1 VQQPFRFTAINAVF
15 ALSLAHGD
23 LEGKV
28 SAGSSYTPPHLGS
41 DDANP
46 ASRFPHPPFL
56 LRGAIIMKDVTVRWV
71 QTIGTTALFG
81 TLLATSTGCGAIAA
95 AANPKVA
102 WAITDPAPMSVVVR
116 RADVAEKTAQQVD
129 RVMTD
134 TPANDDSPWLAKV
147 APATDE
153 STKTLGDL
161 RQHQLYAAGGPGAGA
176 RIVPAEV
183 WAKSLAEVSPKQP
196 AGATAAKA
204 APAPAAPTP
213 AAAAPSE
220 PAEPVAKSAEPKG
233 KGKGKGKAAKTAKN
247 GGKPGAIA
255 KNGGKSDKKGS
266 KNAPLE
272 DKPAPSPP
280 PAAPAPATVTVAT
293 PVASKYPSL
302 LAAIDSDLGAA
313 WAEIMEKKKAMGEL
327 KTQIAA
333 EETALDAKGI
343 SDGEKRTHKHTID
356 GLEKQVSKIEKETDK
371 LTDAFVPKAKAAA
384 SKAPA
389 DVRDRFGAVLVNLRQ
404 AVDDAKIA
412 NGAAAVRYP
421 MAATSL
427 LDSAKQMAAVYTADV
442 VEEKTGK
449 RPNTSSLQPGVTL
462 EGGKVAITLNGI
474 SQADLGKTTMGDL
487 TSEVASRTT
496 KWVGRAMGLLGVVA
510 STSDML
516 SFENDVLGAL
526 LDGFTSSGWKAPEA
540 AKIPDAPVAG
550 APAAA
555 TPRS

>member
-1 VQQPFRFTAINAVF
+1 
-15 ALSLAHGD
+15 
-23 LEGKV
+23 
-28 SAGSSYTPPHLGS
+28 
-41 DDANP
+41 
-46 ASRFPHPPFL
+46 
-56 LRGAIIMKDVTVRWV
+56 MKDVTVRWV
-71 QTIGTTALFG
+71 QTLGTTALFG
-81 TLLATSTGCGAIAA
+81 TLLATSTGCGALAA

-102 WAITDPAPMSVVVR
+102 WAFSDPAPMSVVVR

-147 APATDE
+147 APATED
-153 STKTLGDL
+153 STKTLADL

-183 WAKSLAEVSPKQP
+183 WAKSLAEVSPKKT
-196 AGATAAKA
+196 ATSAAKA
-204 APAPAAPTP
+204 SPAAPV
-213 AAAAPSE
+213 AASE
-220 PAEPVAKSAEPKG
+220 PAEPVAKSAEPAAKSG
-233 KGKGKGKAAKTAKN
+233 KGKNAKNAKN

-255 KNGGKSDKKGS
+255 KNGGKTDKKAS

-272 DKPAPSPP
+272 DKPAPAPE
-280 PAAPAPATVTVAT
+280 PATPAPATVTVAT
-293 PVASKYPSL
+293 PIASKYPSL

-333 EETALDAKGI
+333 EETALDEKGI
-343 SDGEKRTHKHTID
+343 GDADKKTHKKTID

-371 LTDAFVPKAKAAA
+371 LTDAFVPKAKTAA

-389 DVRDRFGAVLVNLRQ
+389 DVRDRFGAVLVNLRA
-404 AVDDAKIA
+404 AVEDAKIA

-427 LDSAKQMAAVYTADV
+427 LDSAKQMASVYTADV

-449 RPNTSSLQPGVTL
+449 RPNTAGLQPGVTM
-462 EGGKVAITLNGI
+462 EGGKVAITLNGL
-474 SQADLGKTTMGDL
+474 SQADLGKTTLGDV
-487 TSEVASRTT
+487 TSEVAARTT
-496 KWVGRAMGLLGVVA
+496 KWVGRALGLLGTISA
-510 STSDML
+510 TSDTL
-516 SFENDVLGAL
+516 SFEKDVLDTL
-526 LDGFTSSGWKAPEA
+526 IDGFTSGGWKAPA
-540 AKIPDAPVAG
+540 AATIPDAPVAG
-550 APAAA
+550 AAPAAA

>member
-1 VQQPFRFTAINAVF
+1 
-15 ALSLAHGD
+15 
-23 LEGKV
+23 
-28 SAGSSYTPPHLGS
+28 
-41 DDANP
+41 
-46 ASRFPHPPFL
+46 
-56 LRGAIIMKDVTVRWV
+56 
-71 QTIGTTALFG
+71 LFG

-95 AANPKVA
+95 AANPTVA
-102 WAITDPAPMSVVVR
+102 WAISDPAPMSVVVR

-147 APATDE
+147 APATDD
-153 STKTLGDL
+153 STKTLADL

-183 WAKSLAEVSPKQP
+183 WAKSLADVSPK
-196 AGATAAKA
+196 ATKT
-204 APAPAAPTP
+204 APAATVAKAPATPATP
-213 AAAAPSE
+213 AAGSTAAAE
-220 PAEPVAKSAEPKG
+220 PAEPAAKSAEPVVKNG
-233 KGKGKGKAAKTAKN
+233 KGKNAKSGKTAKN

-255 KNGGKSDKKGS
+255 KSGKADKKNA
-266 KNAPLE
+266 KNAPVE
-272 DKPAPSPP
+272 DKPAPAPE

-333 EETALDAKGI
+333 EETALDAKDI
-343 SDGEKRTHKHTID
+343 KDAEKRTHKHTID
-356 GLEKQVSKIEKETDK
+356 GLEKQVDKIEKETDK

-404 AVDDAKIA
+404 AVDDAKTA

-427 LDSAKQMAAVYTADV
+427 LDSAKQMASVYVADV

-449 RPNTSSLQPGVTL
+449 RPNTAGIQPGVTL
-462 EGGKVAITLNGI
+462 EGGKVAITLNGL
-474 SQADLGKTTMGDL
+474 SQSDLGKTTIGDV
-487 TSEVASRTT
+487 TSEVAARTT
-496 KWVGRAMGLLGVVA
+496 KWVGRAMGLLGVIA

-526 LDGFTSSGWKAPEA
+526 IDGFTAGGWKAPA
-540 AKIPDAPVAG
+540 AATIPDAPVAG
-550 APAAA
+550 AAPAAA

>member
-1 VQQPFRFTAINAVF
+1 
-15 ALSLAHGD
+15 
-23 LEGKV
+23 
-28 SAGSSYTPPHLGS
+28 
-41 DDANP
+41 
-46 ASRFPHPPFL
+46 
-56 LRGAIIMKDVTVRWV
+56 MKDVTVRWV
-71 QTIGTTALFG
+71 QTLGTTALFG
-81 TLLATSTGCGAIAA
+81 TLLATSTGCGALAA

-147 APATDE
+147 APATDD
-153 STKTLGDL
+153 STKTLADL

-183 WAKSLAEVSPKQP
+183 WAKSLSEVSPK
-196 AGATAAKA
+196 GK
-204 APAPAAPTP
+204 P
-213 AAAAPSE
+213 AAAATVAKNPPAAGSTAAAE
-220 PAEPVAKSAEPKG
+220 PAEPAAKSAEPGVKNG
-233 KGKGKGKAAKTAKN
+233 KGKNAKGGKTAKN

-255 KNGGKSDKKGS
+255 TGKSGAKADKKNA

-272 DKPAPSPP
+272 DKPAPAPE
-280 PAAPAPATVTVAT
+280 PAAPAVATVNVAT

-302 LAAIDSDLGAA
+302 LAAIDADLGAA

-333 EETALDAKGI
+333 EETALDAKDLKD
-343 SDGEKRTHKHTID
+343 SEKRTHKHTID
-356 GLEKQVSKIEKETDK
+356 GLEKQISKIEKETDK
-371 LTDAFVPKAKAAA
+371 LADAFVPKAKAAA
-384 SKAPA
+384 AKAPA

-404 AVDDAKIA
+404 AVDDAKTA

-421 MAATSL
+421 MAVTSL

-449 RPNTSSLQPGVTL
+449 RPNTSALQPGVTL

-474 SQADLGKTTMGDL
+474 SQADLGKTSMSDVTG
-487 TSEVASRTT
+487 EVASRTT

-526 LDGFTSSGWKAPEA
+526 IDGFTAGGWKAPA
-540 AKIPDAPVAG
+540 AATIPDAPVAG
-550 APAAA
+550 AAPAAA